1 MHRQSALQAAPS
13 SQATSE
19 TTLGPSGEPPRSGT
33 GAALLAGL
41 IAHLPHLALAM
52 GLAGAAVLLLD
63 KTDERLSRDIGR
75 LVDVWVELLPV
86 FFAVSGLLA
95 LMRARGQQWVG
106 QPTLFPEI
114 VLDRWQWREI
124 LRVRIPLAIG
134 LCAVTSYFYF
144 TFKVNIPAFT
154 DFTLDHAL
162 VAIDRTM
169 FLGRD
174 GWQLTHAVL
183 PWALATQFLDVIYLA
198 WYLVLFATIIVVGA
212 APLRA
217 PLRLTFLLALG
228 LNWVIGG
235 VMIATLLPAAG
246 PVYLERIAGDTS
258 FGALIERLQAQAAQ
272 GRIVALEIQEWLWAG
287 YIQESVDAAGISAFP
302 SLHVSIPATCAMMAR
317 SADRV
322 VGWLLW
328 LFTITVLVGAVHLG
342 WHYAVDGIGGLL
354 LAFGCWRLSQSLVA
368 WWLRQI
374 DDFMAELQESDCRR
388 QK

>member
-1 MHRQSALQAAPS
+1 
-13 SQATSE
+13 
-19 TTLGPSGEPPRSGT
+19 
-33 GAALLAGL
+33 
-41 IAHLPHLALAM
+41 
-52 GLAGAAVLLLD
+52 
-63 KTDERLSRDIGR
+63 
-75 LVDVWVELLPV
+75 
-86 FFAVSGLLA
+86 
-95 LMRARGQQWVG
+95 
-106 QPTLFPEI
+106 
-114 VLDRWQWREI
+114 
-124 LRVRIPLAIG
+124 
-134 LCAVTSYFYF
+134 
-144 TFKVNIPAFT
+144 
-154 DFTLDHAL
+154 
-162 VAIDRTM
+162 
-169 FLGRD
+169 
-174 GWQLTHAVL
+174 
-183 PWALATQFLDVIYLA
+183 
-198 WYLVLFATIIVVGA
+198 
-212 APLRA
+212 LRA

-228 LNWVIGG
+228 LYWVIGG

-328 LFTITVLVGAVHLG
+328 LFTITVLIGSVHLG

-388 QK
+388 QQ